1 MKTRL
6 NRVVKKAVEMNLR
19 GGQYEL
25 DEYNNIVVTDGISF
39 TITTRISASNHYYVL
54 EIDE

>member
-39 TITTRISASNHYYVL
+39 TITTRISASCHYYVL